1 MEKNPPTKLKRQST
15 PGRPSASPGQHQN
28 LLGLVLPP
36 GQLVA
41 GNNLLEMFQQTL
53 EVDLVQILFPF

>member
-1 MEKNPPTKLKRQST
+1 MEKKIPHKTKEQST
-15 PGRPSASPGQHQN
+15 PGRPSASSGQHQN